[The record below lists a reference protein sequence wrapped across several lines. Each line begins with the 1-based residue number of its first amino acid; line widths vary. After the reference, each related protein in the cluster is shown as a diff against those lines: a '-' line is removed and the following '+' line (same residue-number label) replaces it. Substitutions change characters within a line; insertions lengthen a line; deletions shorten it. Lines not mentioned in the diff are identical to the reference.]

1 MQTVDFGND
10 VSDSLASRDK
20 RPALVGDADHGESAL
35 GTGGG
40 METAFGSILL

>member
-1 MQTVDFGND
+1 MDFGYN
-10 VSDSLASRDK
+10 VSESLASCDK